1 MRQRR
6 DYYSNSKDYI
16 NRWIFSYA
24 DFTTLLLAMFM
35 FLVAMN
41 HFEQNANSLKKQTI
55 ASVESKLNKEKQGN
69 IYEKLNESF
78 AKNSQIEITRI
89 ENGSIIRI
97 KDKILFDSGSALI
110 KEDSVETLNRIADFQ
125 LKIENPVIIEGHTDS
140 MPIKSSLFQ
149 SNRELS
155 TARAINIIKFFIQ
168 QHKISPKRLS
178 AVGYGEYKPIED
190 NTTNIGREKNRR
202 VDIIILNN
210 SVHN

>member
-97 KDKILFDSGSALI
+97 KDKILF
-110 KEDSVETLNRIADFQ
+110 E
-125 LKIENPVIIEGHTDS
+125 
-140 MPIKSSLFQ
+140 
-149 SNRELS
+149 
-155 TARAINIIKFFIQ
+155 
-168 QHKISPKRLS
+168 
-178 AVGYGEYKPIED
+178 
-190 NTTNIGREKNRR
+190 
-202 VDIIILNN
+202 
-210 SVHN
+210 

>member
-110 KEDSVETLNRIADFQ
+110 KEDSVETLNRIADFL

-149 SNRELS
+149 SNWELS